1 LQASN
6 GKVDTSS
13 LPGYCS
19 TNNDGYG
26 TTATCSSDGTFTLS
40 TFNGACLAKNYLA
53 TTDTLDSLNE
63 GLSNMQCVL
72 IYDGSKT
79 DYATELLSQS
89 VQCSFDRDSCPDPYG
104 LVRKYEFN
112 LFMASSVVGKYV
124 APDVDANAWAKNLA
138 AVFFL
143 LAGFTLIGVR
153 VRSLCVRE
161 VYNVHLR
168 RNLCSVS
175 A

>member
-6 GKVDTSS
+6 GEVDTTSV
-13 LPGYCS
+13 PEYCS
-19 TNNDGYG
+19 TNNGGYG
-26 TTATCSSDGTFTLS
+26 STATCSSDGTFTLS
-40 TFNGACLAKNYLA
+40 TFNGACLAQNYLA

-63 GLSNMQCVL
+63 GLNNMQCVL

-89 VQCSFDRDSCPDPYG
+89 VQCSFDRDNCPDPYG

-112 LFMASSVVGKYV
+112 LFMASSVAGKYV
-124 APDVDANAWAKNLA
+124 APDVDAHAWAKQLA
-138 AVFFL
+138 AVGFL
-143 LAGFTLIGVR
+143 LAGLTLIGVR
-153 VRSLCVRE
+153 VRSLCGRKVH
-161 VYNVHLR
+161 NVDLR
-168 RNLCSVS
+168 RNLYSVS